1 MSGLDLF
8 TLFACGLPFGLFA
21 VGSLRLWRRSRRRQA
36 SIVLRLAVG
45 GAGFAALA
53 LTLMPPLHEWAE
65 ALFSVHMISHGVL
78 MAAAAPLLILARP
91 GPLMLWALPRLVRR
105 LIGRWTAQIGES
117 APWSAL
123 SRPLTASFAHGTAI
137 WVWHMPAFFVGAL
150 HWEGLH
156 WLQHASFF
164 FTALLFW
171 WVIFGFRHLRSDA
184 GTSIACLFV
193 TALHTGLLGAL
204 LTFSV
209 RLWYPPAPGTA
220 EWGLTAIEDQQL
232 AGIFMW
238 MPVGLIY
245 ALAALALAGQWISTS
260 PSPRELG
267 NAAR

>member
-1 MSGLDLF
+1 MSPLDLF

-21 VGSLRLWRRSRRRQA
+21 VGSFRLWRRSRRMQET
-36 SIVLRLAVG
+36 IILRLAVG

-65 ALFSVHMISHGVL
+65 ALFSAHMISHGVL

-91 GPLMLWALPRLVRR
+91 GPLILWALPRLLRR
-105 LIGRWTAQIGES
+105 LLGRWTAQIGQS

-123 SRPLTASFAHGTAI
+123 SRPLTASFAHGAAL
-137 WVWHMPAFFVGAL
+137 WVWHMPAFFIGAL
-150 HWEGLH
+150 HSEGLH

-171 WVIFGFRHLRSDA
+171 WVIFGFRHLRSAA
-184 GTSIACLFV
+184 GASIACLFV

-238 MPVGLIY
+238 MPVGLVY
-245 ALAALALAGQWISTS
+245 ALAALALAGRWISS
-260 PSPRELG
+260 SSLPRELG